1 MELIT
6 EGRAVGFALELFII
20 LAIYYFLRRAQRGKP
35 AELRRLPQID
45 VIDELVARAVEMD
58 RELWFLSGGGTMTNA
73 FVLPGIL
80 STFGICS
87 YVTEQCAEYGAK
99 IHHVCRLPIAYNI
112 HFEIMREAY
121 EKAGKAEEFD
131 PLETIIY
138 IPSGAGRP
146 YVLNES
152 WRRKPAS
159 SILCGAWYHQT
170 IIFCEA
176 LQRAG
181 SMTLGGTDTT
191 HNIPFMVAANN
202 YSMIGEEMYAMS
214 AYLSDDPTLASTLAG
229 QDWGKYVAIALTI
242 IGVILSLMGLPVV
255 DWLK

>member
-1 MELIT
+1 MSILVQ
-6 EGRAVGFALELFII
+6 GRLVGFAI
-20 LAIYYFLRRAQRGKP
+20 LLVTVSAILYFLWKAGQGELSK
-35 AELRRLPQID
+35 LRRLPQID
-45 VIDELVARAVEMD
+45 VIDELVARAVEMN
-58 RELWFLSGGGTMTNA
+58 RELWFLSGGGQMTNA

-80 STFGICS
+80 STFGIS
-87 YVTEQCAEYGAK
+87 AYVTEQCARYGAK

-121 EKAGKAEEFD
+121 EKAGKSEEFD

-159 SILCGAWYHQT
+159 AILCGAWYHQT
-170 IIFCEA
+170 IIFCEG

-181 SMTLGGTDTT
+181 AMTLGGTDTT

-214 AYLSDDPTLASTLAG
+214 AYLSEDKTLSSSLAG
-229 QDWGKYVAIALTI
+229 QDIGKYI
-242 IGVILSLMGLPVV
+242 VILMTIVGVLLAAAGYPVAE
-255 DWLK
+255 WI